1 MRWLDGIIDLMD
13 MSLSKLQ
20 ESVMDREAWGAA
32 HAHSSPVPCGMVVP
46 YPRSHTASVQHPSE
60 GLLSHPRGSRK
71 DALSPTQVPT
81 GGKVGE
87 SDGWSNS
94 L

>member
-1 MRWLDGIIDLMD
+1 MLNTKQFWVCLIWGVSIHI
-13 MSLSKLQ
+13 S
-20 ESVMDREAWGAA
+20 WGAA

-87 SDGWSNS
+87 LDGWSNS

>member
-1 MRWLDGIIDLMD
+1 MRGFEELNAEYQAVLGLIDLGCLHSHLMGCCTC
-13 MSLSKLQ
+13 SQL
-20 ESVMDREAWGAA
+20 
-32 HAHSSPVPCGMVVP
+32 SSPLRMVVP

-87 SDGWSNS
+87 LDGWSNS

>member
-1 MRWLDGIIDLMD
+1 MLNTKQFWVCLIWGVSIYI
-13 MSLSKLQ
+13 S
-20 ESVMDREAWGAA
+20 WGAA

-71 DALSPTQVPT
+71 DALSPSQVPT

>member
-1 MRWLDGIIDLMD
+1 MLTA
-13 MSLSKLQ
+13 LQ
-20 ESVMDREAWGAA
+20 
-32 HAHSSPVPCGMVVP
+32 SPAGVVVQETH
-46 YPRSHTASVQHPSE
+46 PRSHTASVQPPSE
-60 GLLSHPRGSRK
+60 GLLYHPGGSRK
-71 DALSPTQVPT
+71 DVLSPTQVPT

>member
-1 MRWLDGIIDLMD
+1 MLNTKQFWVCLVWGVSICI
-13 MSLSKLQ
+13 S
-20 ESVMDREAWGAA
+20 WGAA
-32 HAHSSPVPCGMVVP
+32 HAHSSPVPCGVVVQETH
-46 YPRSHTASVQHPSE
+46 PRSHTASVQHPSE
-60 GLLSHPRGSRK
+60 GLRYHPRGSRK
-71 DALSPTQVPT
+71 DVLSPTQVPT

>member
-1 MRWLDGIIDLMD
+1 MLNTKQFWVCLIWGVSIHI
-13 MSLSKLQ
+13 S
-20 ESVMDREAWGAA
+20 WGAA

-60 GLLSHPRGSRK
+60 GLLSHPRGNRK

-87 SDGWSNS
+87 LDGWSNS